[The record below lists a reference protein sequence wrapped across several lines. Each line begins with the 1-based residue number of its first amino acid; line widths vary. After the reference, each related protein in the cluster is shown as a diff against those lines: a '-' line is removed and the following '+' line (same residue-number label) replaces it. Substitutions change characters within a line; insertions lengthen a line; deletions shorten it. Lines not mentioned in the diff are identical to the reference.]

1 MQGRLY
7 IKTTQIPPFFF
18 AVFQYCNSS
27 FPHTSHYPKQI
38 FHTCGKNSQECGSS
52 FICIIYFFLI
62 YVCIK
67 GHPSSD
73 SGPS

>member
-27 FPHTSHYPKQI
+27 FPHVSHYPKQI
-38 FHTCGKNSQECGSS
+38 FHTCGKNFSGVR
-52 FICIIYFFLI
+52 IVVYLYYIFF
-62 YVCIK
+62 
-67 GHPSSD
+67 
-73 SGPS
+73 